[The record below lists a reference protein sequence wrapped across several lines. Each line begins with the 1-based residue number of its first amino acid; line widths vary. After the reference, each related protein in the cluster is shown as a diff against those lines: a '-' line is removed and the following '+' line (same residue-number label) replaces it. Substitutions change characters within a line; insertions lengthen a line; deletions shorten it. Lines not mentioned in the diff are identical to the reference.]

1 MASESQQTSV
11 ILSSKFIFSLL
22 SYFRI
27 RYSPSWSTEVKKMH
41 RSVYLESKLIN
52 TDSNHHP
59 WPDIL
64 SHVTN
69 KAASLTDLVRSTMD
83 NQPIPSSTIKFLDA
97 GFNGADR
104 IYGVMNLALAQ
115 RQRRDFIGLR
125 PPLTP
130 LWLKAGKY

>member
-1 MASESQQTSV
+1 MALPAIHASAKRNNPKSLTTYVGLRLLYMASESQQTSV

-64 SHVTN
+64 SHVTSN
-69 KAASLTDLVRSTMD
+69 HISEISVTPQSHSLTDLVK
-83 NQPIPSSTIKFLDA
+83 STIDNYFKLP
-97 GFNGADR
+97 G
-104 IYGVMNLALAQ
+104 YELQ
-115 RQRRDFIGLR
+115 RHR
-125 PPLTP
+125 
-130 LWLKAGKY
+130 